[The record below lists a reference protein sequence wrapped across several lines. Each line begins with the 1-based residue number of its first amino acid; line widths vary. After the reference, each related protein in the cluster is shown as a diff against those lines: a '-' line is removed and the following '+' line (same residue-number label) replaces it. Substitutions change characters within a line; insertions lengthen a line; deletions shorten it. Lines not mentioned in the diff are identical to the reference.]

1 MPLNLRAD
9 TDGIPRAARS
19 HQMQA
24 LSQDFRYAFR
34 QLRRAPAFTL
44 AAILTLAVGIG
55 ANTAIFSLFYQTLL
69 RALPVQNPQEL
80 VELRF
85 RGAAPGHTHSDGGD
99 SPDAR
104 AYFSYPMY
112 RDLRDRA
119 SAFRGL
125 IAFSSA
131 GIGFTWNNRSELLSS
146 ELVSGNYFSVLGVKP
161 ALGRVLLPSDETVKD
176 GNPVAVLSYDYW
188 TSHLGADP
196 AILNKTIGI
205 NGIPFTVVGVAAK
218 GFSSARWGT
227 TPALFVPMTMKHAVT
242 PDWDDLEN
250 RRGQWLNIVG
260 RLQPGESR
268 ARAEASVNPI
278 WYAIRSDEF
287 KQLQTQSARSRD
299 AFLGKTHLTLL
310 DGAKGFSPLRS
321 DMRTPLLVIM
331 GMAVLVLLMACVN
344 TASLLLVRAAARVR
358 EFSMR
363 YALGASRG
371 RVLRQL
377 LLEGVLLGCMGAIVG
392 VALAPEALKVLTTW
406 IASASSETPFS
417 TSLDLSV
424 LGFTLAA
431 TLIVSL
437 LFSLAPA
444 AQFWKPDLLESL
456 RTHGSSSGGGS
467 LTFRRSCVVLQ
478 IGLSL
483 LLLIGAGLFVRT
495 IRNLRLVDTG
505 IQTDRLIT
513 FSVNPQFSGYDAVQS
528 GAVRQRI
535 LDSIGSLPGV
545 RFVAATSD
553 PELAGNGVSGD
564 IQISGYNEKE
574 DEDMDVELPFVTPGY
589 FSTLG
594 IPLLAGREFTS
605 ADAATAQ
612 KVAIV
617 NESMARHFFGSA
629 RNALGHS
636 IGRHDKVDTVIVG
649 VVKDSRHQSPR
660 DPVTRTM
667 YRSALQIGDEAGS
680 PSGFAFYVRTQ
691 QPPDAAINLIH
702 RTLHATDSK
711 LVVDNLRTM
720 NSQIDDT
727 LTAERVI
734 AQLASSFGVIA
745 TLLAAIGLYGVL
757 AYVTAQRTRE
767 IGIRMAVGARPMGVA
782 GLILR
787 EVLVLTAVSLVFA
800 IPASIFL
807 TSLLRSQLFNV
818 SNTDALT
825 YVACIV
831 TVTAVALLAAAI
843 PARRAATVDP
853 IQALRFE

>member
-1 MPLNLRAD
+1 
-9 TDGIPRAARS
+9 
-19 HQMQA
+19 MQA

-34 QLRRAPAFTL
+34 QLRRAPAFTA

-55 ANTAIFSLFYQTLL
+55 ANTAIFSLFHQTLL

-85 RGAAPGHTHSDGGD
+85 AGAAPGHTHSDGGD
-99 SPDAR
+99 SPGAQ

-112 RDLRDRA
+112 RDLRDQA
-119 SAFRGL
+119 PAFHGL
-125 IAFSSA
+125 IGFASA

-161 ALGRVLLPSDETVKD
+161 ALGRILLPGDETVKD
-176 GNPVAVLSYDYW
+176 GNPVAVLSYDFW
-188 TSHLGADP
+188 SSHLGADS

-205 NGIPFTVVGVAAK
+205 NGLPFTVVGVAAK

-268 ARAEASVNPI
+268 ARAEAMVNPI
-278 WYAIRSDEF
+278 WYSIRSEEF
-287 KQLQTQSARSRD
+287 KQLPSQSARTRE

-331 GMAVLVLLMACVN
+331 GMAVLVLAMACVN

-377 LLEGVLLGCMGAIVG
+377 FLEGLLLGFMGAIVG
-392 VALAPEALKVLTTW
+392 VAFAPEALNILTAW
-406 IASASSETPFS
+406 IASASAQTPFT
-417 TSLDLSV
+417 TSLDSSV
-424 LGFTLAA
+424 LAFTLAA
-431 TLIVSL
+431 TLLVSL

-444 AQFWKPDLLESL
+444 AQFWKPDLLASL
-456 RTHGSSSGGGS
+456 RTHGSGSGGGS
-467 LTFRRSCVVLQ
+467 LTFRRTCVVLQ

-505 IQTDRLIT
+505 IQTSRLIT
-513 FSVNPQFSGYDAVQS
+513 FSVNPQFCGYSAAES
-528 GAVRQRI
+528 NAVRQRV
-535 LDSIGSLPGV
+535 LDAIAALPGV
-545 RFVAATSD
+545 HSVAATSD

-564 IQISGYNEKE
+564 ISIAGYTEKE
-574 DEDMDVELPFVTPGY
+574 DEDMDAELPFVTPGY

-594 IPLLAGREFTS
+594 IPLLAGREFTP
-605 ADAATAQ
+605 ADAAAAQ
-612 KVAIV
+612 KAAIV
-617 NESMARHFFGSA
+617 NESLARHFFGSA
-629 RNALGHS
+629 HNALGRS
-636 IGRHDKVDTVIVG
+636 FGRHAQPNMVVVG
-649 VVKDSRHQSPR
+649 VVKDSRHSSPR
-660 DPVTRTM
+660 EPVTRTL

-680 PSGFAFYVRTQ
+680 PSGFAFYVRTL
-691 QPPDAAINLIH
+691 QPPDAAMNLLR

-720 NSQIDDT
+720 DSQIDDT
-727 LTAERVI
+727 LTTERVI
-734 AQLASSFGVIA
+734 AQLAASFGVIA

-767 IGIRMAVGARPMGVA
+767 IGIRMAVGAQPRGVA
-782 GLILR
+782 VLILR

-807 TSLLRSQLFNV
+807 SGLLRSQLFKV

-825 YVACIV
+825 YIAGVSI
-831 TVTAVALLAAAI
+831 VTAVALLAAAI

>member
-1 MPLNLRAD
+1 
-9 TDGIPRAARS
+9 
-19 HQMQA
+19 MQA

-34 QLRRAPAFTL
+34 QLRRAPAFTVV
-44 AAILTLAVGIG
+44 AILTLAVGIG

-69 RALPVQNPQEL
+69 RTLPVRNPQEL

-85 RGAAPGHTHSDGGD
+85 AGAAPGHTHSDGGD
-99 SPDAR
+99 SPGER

-112 RDLRDRA
+112 RDLRQQA
-119 SAFRGL
+119 SAFDGL
-125 IAFSSA
+125 IAFASSK
-131 GIGFTWNNRSELLSS
+131 IGFTWNNRSELLSS

-161 ALGRVLLPSDETVKD
+161 ALGRVLLPSDETVKN
-176 GNPVAVLSYDYW
+176 GNPVAVISFDYW
-188 TSHLGADP
+188 STHLGADST
-196 AILNKTIGI
+196 ILNKTIGI
-205 NGIPFTVVGVAAK
+205 NGIPFTVVGVTAK

-227 TPALFVPMTMKHAVT
+227 TPAIFVPMTMKHAVT

-268 ARAEASVNPI
+268 ARAEASINPV
-278 WYAIRSDEF
+278 WYSIRSEEF
-287 KQLQTQSARSRD
+287 KQLASQSTRMRED
-299 AFLGKTHLTLL
+299 FLGKTHLTLL

-321 DMRTPLLVIM
+321 DMHMPLLVIM
-331 GMAVLVLLMACVN
+331 GMALLVLAMACVN

-363 YALGASRG
+363 YALGASRS

-392 VALAPEALKVLTTW
+392 VAVAPEALTVLTTW

-417 TSLDLSV
+417 TSLDYSV
-424 LGFTLAA
+424 LAFTLGA
-431 TLIVSL
+431 TLVVSL

-444 AQFWKPDLLESL
+444 VQFWKPDLLESL

-467 LTFRRSCVVLQ
+467 LTFRRTCVVLQ

-495 IRNLRLVDTG
+495 MLNLRLVDTG

-513 FSVNPQFSGYDAVQS
+513 FSVNPQFSGYSALQS
-528 GAVRQRI
+528 DAVRQRI
-535 LDSIGSLPGV
+535 LDALAALPAV

-553 PELAGNGVSGD
+553 PELAGNGVSGN
-564 IQISGYNEKE
+564 ISIAGYSEKE
-574 DEDMDVELPFVTPGY
+574 EEDMDVELPFVTPGY

-594 IPLLAGREFTS
+594 IPLLAGREFTP

-617 NESMARHFFGSA
+617 NDSLARHFFGSA

-636 IGRHDKVDTVIVG
+636 LGRHGKVDTIIVG
-649 VVKDSRHQSPR
+649 VVKDSRHGSPR
-660 DPVTRTM
+660 DPAIRTV
-667 YRSALQIGDEAGS
+667 YSSALQIGNEPGS
-680 PSGFAFYVRTQ
+680 PSGFAFYVRTV
-691 QPPDAAINLIH
+691 QPPDAAMSLLR

-727 LTAERVI
+727 LTTERVI

-767 IGIRMAVGARPMGVA
+767 IGIRMAVGAQPMGVA
-782 GLILR
+782 GLIFR
-787 EVLVLTAVSLVFA
+787 EVLLLTAVSLVFA

-807 TSLLRSQLFNV
+807 SGLLRSQLFNV
-818 SNTDALT
+818 SNADALT
-825 YVACIV
+825 YVACVFI
-831 TVTAVALLAAAI
+831 VTAVALLAAAI

-853 IQALRFE
+853 IRALRFE

>member
-1 MPLNLRAD
+1 
-9 TDGIPRAARS
+9 
-19 HQMQA
+19 MQA

-69 RALPVQNPQEL
+69 RALPVQNPEEL

-85 RGAAPGHTHSDGGD
+85 RGTAPGHTHSDGGD
-99 SPDAR
+99 SPEAR

-119 SAFRGL
+119 SAFHGL
-125 IAFSSA
+125 IAFASA
-131 GIGFTWNNRSELLSS
+131 GVGFTWNNRSELLSS

-161 ALGRVLLPSDETVKD
+161 ALGRVLLPGDETVKD

-196 AILNKTIGI
+196 TILNKTIGI

-218 GFSSARWGT
+218 GFASARWGT
-227 TPALFVPMTMKHAVT
+227 TPALFAPMTMKHAVT

-268 ARAEASVNPI
+268 AHAEASVNPI
-278 WYAIRSDEF
+278 WYSIRSEEF
-287 KQLQTQSARSRD
+287 KQLPSQSARTRE

-371 RVLRQL
+371 RVFRQL
-377 LLEGVLLGCMGAIVG
+377 LLEGVLLGCIGAMVG
-392 VALAPEALKVLTTW
+392 VALAPYALQVLTTW

-417 TSLDLSV
+417 NSLDFSV

-431 TLIVSL
+431 TLVVSL

-467 LTFRRSCVVLQ
+467 LTFRRTCVVLQ

-513 FSVNPQFSGYDAVQS
+513 FSVNPQFSGYNAVQS

-535 LDSIGSLPGV
+535 LDSVGALPGV
-545 RFVAATSD
+545 RFVA
-553 PELAGNGVSGD
+553 
-564 IQISGYNEKE
+564 GYTAKE
-574 DEDMDVELPFVTPGY
+574 DEDMDAELPFVTPGY

-594 IPLLAGREFTS
+594 IPLIAGREFTA

-617 NESMARHFFGSA
+617 NESLARHFFGSA

-636 IGRHDKVDTVIVG
+636 LGRHDKVDTVIVG

-660 DPVTRTM
+660 DPVTRTV
-667 YRSALQIGDEAGS
+667 YSSALQVGDGDVS
-680 PSGFAFYVRTQ
+680 PSGFAFYVRTA
-691 QPPDAAINLIH
+691 QPPDAAMNLIR

-767 IGIRMAVGARPMGVA
+767 IGIRMAVGAQPMGVA

-800 IPASIFL
+800 VPASIFL
-807 TSLLRSQLFNV
+807 SGLLRSQLFNV
-818 SNTDALT
+818 SNTDAVT
-825 YVACIV
+825 YVACIA

-853 IQALRFE
+853 IKALRFE

>member
-1 MPLNLRAD
+1 
-9 TDGIPRAARS
+9 
-19 HQMQA
+19 
-24 LSQDFRYAFR
+24 
-34 QLRRAPAFTL
+34 
-44 AAILTLAVGIG
+44 
-55 ANTAIFSLFYQTLL
+55 
-69 RALPVQNPQEL
+69 
-80 VELRF
+80 
-85 RGAAPGHTHSDGGD
+85 
-99 SPDAR
+99 
-104 AYFSYPMY
+104 MY

-125 IAFSSA
+125 IAFSSS

-176 GNPVAVLSYDYW
+176 GNPVAVLSYSYW
-188 TSHLGADP
+188 ASHLGADP
-196 AILNKTIGI
+196 TILNKTVGV
-205 NGIPFTVVGVAAK
+205 NGIPFTVVGVAAQ

-242 PDWDDLEN
+242 PDWDDLED

-268 ARAEASVNPI
+268 ARAEAAVNPI
-278 WYAIRSDEF
+278 WYSLRSEEF
-287 KQLQTQSARSRD
+287 KQLPSQSARARD

-321 DMRTPLLVIM
+321 DMRMPLLVIM
-331 GMAVLVLLMACVN
+331 GMAVLVLAMACVN

-377 LLEGVLLGCMGAIVG
+377 LLEGVLLGCLGAIVG
-392 VALAPEALKVLTTW
+392 VALAPEALHVLTNW
-406 IASASSETPFS
+406 IQSASSQTPFT
-417 TSLDLSV
+417 TSLDYSV

-431 TLIVSL
+431 TLLVSF

-467 LTFRRSCVVLQ
+467 LTFRRTCVVLQ

-495 IRNLRLVDTG
+495 MRNLRLVDTG

-513 FSVNPQFSGYDAVQS
+513 FSINPQFSGYDAVQS
-528 GAVRQRI
+528 EAVRRRV
-535 LDSIGSLPGV
+535 LEAVAALPGV

-564 IQISGYNEKE
+564 ISIAGYNEKE
-574 DEDMDVELPFVTPGY
+574 EEDMDVELPFITPGY

-594 IPLLAGREFTS
+594 VPLLAGREFTASDS
-605 ADAATAQ
+605 AAAQ
-612 KVAIV
+612 KVAVV
-617 NESMARHFFGSA
+617 NESMARHFFGGA
-629 RNALGHS
+629 RNALGHL
-636 IGRHDKVDTVIVG
+636 IGRHGKLDTVIVG
-649 VVKDSRHQSPR
+649 VVKDARHQSPR
-660 DPVTRTM
+660 DPVTRTVFC
-667 YRSALQIGDEAGS
+667 SALQMGTGAGS
-680 PSGFAFYVRTQ
+680 PSGFAFYVRTVQ
-691 QPPDAAINLIH
+691 APEAAMNLLR
-702 RTLHATDSK
+702 RTLRATDSK

-720 NSQIDDT
+720 DSQIDDT
-727 LTAERVI
+727 LTTERVI

-767 IGIRMAVGARPMGVA
+767 IGIRMAVGAQPIGVA

-807 TSLLRSQLFNV
+807 TGLLRSQLFNV
-818 SNTDALT
+818 SNTDAFT
-825 YVACIV
+825 YIAGIAI
-831 TVTAVALLAAAI
+831 VTAVALLAAAI

-853 IQALRFE
+853 IKALRFE